1 MAVRVCAL
9 AFVLATAYVVAAVGA
24 ARPAF
29 LTLPGEKPD
38 DFKGALGCPPC

>member
-9 AFVLATAYVVAAVGA
+9 AFFLATAHVVAAVGA

-38 DFKGALGCPPC
+38 DFKGAMACPPC